1 MPDGFRMRNRLAAVT
16 AVATVVVALWLS
28 GLPADAQGQLYRAPR
43 LPGTSH
49 PDLSGIWQAF
59 VTANWN
65 LEDHSAE
72 AGPFP
77 RLLGMW
83 GAQQPGQS
91 VVVGGEIPYRP
102 EALAKRE
109 ENARQPA

>member
-16 AVATVVVALWLS
+16 VIATVLVGLWLS
-28 GLPADAQGQLYRAPR
+28 GLPADAQGELYRAPR

-83 GAQQPGQS
+83 GPRRRARAWSWAGRS
-91 VVVGGEIPYRP
+91 RIGRRP
-102 EALAKRE
+102 SPRV
-109 ENARQPA
+109 RRTPAPA